1 MNHLGKIVLYLKKEK
16 AFSVVENFVL
26 WLKERKR
33 ERVLEQTDKK
43 ALTTDFRISK
53 GKQKQCAYKKY
64 LNRTHTDTPAQA
76 NVLGRGGIIYKQK
89 TQTNK
94 S

>member
-33 ERVLEQTDKK
+33 ASAGANGQ
-43 ALTTDFRISK
+43 K
-53 GKQKQCAYKKY
+53 GFNY
-64 LNRTHTDTPAQA
+64 
-76 NVLGRGGIIYKQK
+76 
-89 TQTNK
+89 
-94 S
+94 